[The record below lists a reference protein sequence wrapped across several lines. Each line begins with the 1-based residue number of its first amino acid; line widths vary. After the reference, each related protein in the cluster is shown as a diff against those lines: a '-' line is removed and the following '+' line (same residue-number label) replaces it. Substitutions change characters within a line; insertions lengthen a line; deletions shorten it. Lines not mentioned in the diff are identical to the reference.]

1 VTVRVRQDV
10 LRVEGS
16 WRKPVALIRRDLVEQ
31 RYVDSQQVVLDYVPL
46 PHLPIVEVVGI
57 SNAID
62 MPPPGKPWQCDDL
75 AAAITILG
83 HMNRIDKTF
92 ASDKPLLF
100 EIDRIDVTNYN
111 GRRNG
116 GEPHIVLYTKD
127 DIQIIWGAEWG
138 KWQQHL
144 ETTDEE
150 KLAKLWGH
158 YDRHD
163 GKLSDG
169 VKYIIINLRDPQ
181 DKIPL
186 PIDKY

>member
-1 VTVRVRQDV
+1 
-10 LRVEGS
+10 
-16 WRKPVALIRRDLVEQ
+16 
-31 RYVDSQQVVLDYVPL
+31 VLDYVPL
-46 PHLPIVEVVGI
+46 PVLPIVEVVGL
-57 SNAID
+57 ATTTD
-62 MPPPGKPWQCDDL
+62 MPQPGKAWLCDDL
-75 AAAITILG
+75 AAATTILDR
-83 HMNRIDKTF
+83 MNQMDRSF

-100 EIDRIDVTNYN
+100 EIDRIDMRNFN
-111 GRRNG
+111 GRRDKS
-116 GEPHIVLYTKD
+116 EPHIVLYTKD
-127 DIQIIWGAEWG
+127 NIPIIWGAEWG

-158 YDRHD
+158 YDQHD